1 MKIISEY
8 NHNKHFHYYLTDNV
22 TGEKT
27 YYCNRTEV
35 KPMTKVTVIE
45 QTVHMKLEEGH
56 YFTWESDETAYTN
69 KKGNF
74 NEIYNDMPDLSKIK
88 YNVIINDK
96 TKQVVKVG
104 LVNRFI
110 YDMEYNNI
118 RLVIAGSQ
126 VFLTMDVKLTATSE
140 ICPKCG
146 STEVEFNSYHNHS
159 KLVGTYL
166 FNNEHNI
173 KYTSMYNEFLKLR
186 NGEVHT
192 RHYKDMTIFDKKTGR
207 IYSINNV
214 HVGGSGVFANKK
226 SKIMN
231 STYDNVIPE
240 ELAAAIQDYYMEQ
253 DPEEYTYTFNDLTKL
268 INEQDSKKCFV
279 PIAYI
284 KRYLAIKNT
293 ALALFLYDMTH
304 YDKTIVRELKG
315 KSEKEILMYL
325 KVAHKDITQY
335 FSKRDS
341 SSDIFMYCLS
351 FRYMNKSY
359 IKQMLIHKEYEGYF
373 LTQVPKLKRE
383 NFIHQYAKHNG
394 EKRLFNQLNKVEQ
407 SCLIDS
413 ISMYR
418 QIKQINRSYELNF
431 NNSIETIHDIL
442 SKGFSTAS
450 TPNKK
455 IAENKELK
463 AIFKDFVHNGI
474 SYRLA
479 KTTHELIDVGN
490 AMNICVGSYGER
502 ALKKQCYI
510 VIGYDTNN
518 NPVTCI
524 EINKYNNTF
533 HISQA
538 KKKHNQRPDIE
549 ERQAIVQLCNDNNI
563 TVSSCDLKVS
573 STYKGLEQHYA
584 HNEQENLQEFYF

>member
-8 NHNKHFHYYLTDNV
+8 KHNKHFHYYLIDNA

-45 QTVHMKLEEGH
+45 QTVHMELEKSR
-56 YFTWESDETAYTN
+56 YFIWEDNETAYIN
-69 KKGNF
+69 KKGDF
-74 NEIYNDMPDLSKIK
+74 NEIYNDTPDLSKVK

-96 TKQVVKVG
+96 TKQVIEVG
-104 LVNRFI
+104 LANGFI
-110 YDMEYNNI
+110 HDMEYNNA
-118 RLVIAGSQ
+118 RLILASGKI
-126 VFLTMDVKLTATSE
+126 FLTMDVKLTAASE

-146 STEVEFNSYHNHS
+146 NTGVVFDSYYNHS
-159 KLVGTYL
+159 KLVGAYL

-173 KYTSMYNEFLKLR
+173 KYTLMYNEFLKLR

-268 INEQDSKKCFV
+268 IDEQDSKRCFV

-284 KRYLAIKNT
+284 KKYLAIKNT

-325 KVAHKDITQY
+325 KVAHKDIAQY
-335 FSKRDS
+335 FSKRES

-431 NNSIETIHDIL
+431 NNNIETIHDIL

-490 AMNICVGSYGER
+490 AMDICVGSYGHD
-502 ALKKQCYI
+502 ALKKKCFI
-510 VIGYDTNN
+510 VVGYDTDN

-524 EINKYNNTF
+524 EINKRKGKFY
-533 HISQA
+533 ISQA
-538 KKKHNQRPDIE
+538 KKKRNQRPDAE
-549 ERQAIVQLCNDNNI
+549 ERQALINLCNENNI
-563 TVSSCDLKVS
+563 EVKSHDLNVSSA
-573 STYKGLEQHYA
+573 YERLEQLYA
-584 HNEQENLQEFYF
+584 YHEQEELQELYF